1 MKPIIG
7 ITPSPVVDEHRGER
21 NTLSTNYSDAVLAAG
36 GVPIILP
43 PQTGNNEEIFSIVDG
58 LLFSGGG
65 DIRPEIYGD
74 REYHP
79 KTYGIHDQRDNLEL
93 PLLREAIARDIPVL
107 CICRGIQ
114 ILNVALGGT
123 LYQDVADQ
131 FKPDIQHSQS
141 ELSIPASEPSHE
153 VHLTPGSLAARVYGA
168 DVVRTNSFH
177 HQSLK
182 DVPAELTVVGRAPDG
197 TIEAVERPGSHF
209 VLGFQ
214 WHPEMMFKANGL
226 HLKPFLSLIEA
237 IERVDAAKV
246 AAD

>member
-1 MKPIIG
+1 MKPVIG
-7 ITPSPVVDEHRGER
+7 ITPSPTVDEHRGER
-21 NTLSTNYSDAVLAAG
+21 NTLSINYSDAVLAAG

-43 PQTGNNEEIFSIVDG
+43 PQTGNDDEILSIVDG
-58 LLFSGGG
+58 IIFSGGG

-74 REYHP
+74 HDYHP
-79 KTYGIHDQRDNLEL
+79 KTYGIHDRRDNLEL
-93 PLLREAIARDIPVL
+93 PLIREAIARDVPVL

-131 FKPDIQHSQS
+131 FDPEIKHSQS
-141 ELSIPASEPSHE
+141 DLSIPASEPSHQ
-153 VHLTPGSLAARVYGA
+153 VQLTPGSLAATVYA
-168 DVVRTNSFH
+168 SETVQTNSFH

-182 DVPAELTVVGRAPDG
+182 DIPAELVVVGRAPDG

-209 VLGFQ
+209 VLGVQ
-214 WHPEMMFKANGL
+214 WHPEMMFKANNL
-226 HLKPFLSLIEA
+226 HLKPFASLIEA
-237 IERVDAAKV
+237 AKRADVAKV